1 MGNNSGVQKISGR
14 LYYTLLVT
22 IVLAALVLLNVIVA
36 HFDFRK
42 DFTKDKRYS
51 LTESTRTF
59 LANDTTFSN
68 PILFKIY
75 LEGELPAE
83 VKRLQSAVKDKLDE
97 FRYYAGDKIQY
108 EFIDPNDGSL
118 EDQNALKEQLFNKGR
133 GIRPMRIQYRSKGKS
148 ELLEVFPGAVVEYPG
163 ASTEFIRFMEGGNY
177 NLDFRLED
185 QIQKAINAIEY
196 NLMRVAA
203 KVTRRTKKKLAFIH
217 GHGEVPIPNTQGA
230 RRAIEHAYAIEDIVI
245 DGSLH
250 ALDDVDGI
258 IIADPVHRY
267 SDKDKFIIDQ
277 YLMKGGNV
285 MLFYN
290 PLLIYNDTI
299 RTQGKVHSLRK
310 RTGLEN
316 MIFDYGIKI
325 NEDLVVDGDYDP
337 LVFPGVSKGFV
348 HWYFYVR
355 ARGTNHPISSMV
367 DPVKLPYAST
377 LQFVENK
384 GKLTPSVILTSTSNA
399 TSYGNAPLLSI
410 AIEQNYGEN
419 PRFQDDPEDPNN
431 RIMLGALLEG
441 NFISAFK
448 NRIVDTYANDPNAI
462 FNEESVAPGKL
473 MVVSNG
479 TFFKNWYYDSVFVR
493 EEGQYRYI
501 PRVPRGNE
509 IDELLATDRRIGNF
523 DFFENS
529 VDYMLGES
537 TLLAIRT
544 RTIDLNPMN
553 KLKIEEKSS
562 YYQFINIFIP
572 VLLVIGLALTI
583 YFIRKYKYAKK

>member
-1 MGNNSGVQKISGR
+1 MDKKNQKISGK
-14 LYYTLLVT
+14 LYYTILVF
-22 IVLAALVLLNVIVA
+22 IVLAVLVLLNVIISSI
-36 HFDFRK
+36 DFRQ

-51 LTESTRTF
+51 LTESTISY
-59 LANDTTFSN
+59 LSSDTVFQN

-83 VKRLQSAVKDKLDE
+83 VKRLQSALKDKLDE

-108 EFIDPNDGSL
+108 EFINPNDGSL
-118 EDQNALKEQLFNKGR
+118 EDQKALKEQLFNKGQ

-196 NLMRVAA
+196 NLMRVSS

-217 GHGEVPIPNTQGA
+217 GHGELGIPYSQGA
-230 RRAIEHAYAIEDIVI
+230 RRSIEEAYVIEDINMN
-245 DGSLH
+245 GSIH

-258 IIADPVHRY
+258 IIADPTERF
-267 SDKDKFIIDQ
+267 SDKDKFVIDQ
-277 YLMKGGNV
+277 FLMNGGNI

-290 PLLIYNDTI
+290 PLIIPNDTL
-299 RTQGKVHSLRK
+299 RKQGQVHSMRR
-310 RTGLEN
+310 RTGIEN
-316 MIFDYGIKI
+316 LIFDYGIKI
-325 NEDLVVDGDYDP
+325 NEDLVVDAEYDP

-355 ARGTNHPISSMV
+355 ARGTDHPISGMV

-384 GKLTPSVILTSTSNA
+384 ANLKPSVILTSSSNA
-399 TSYGNAPLLSI
+399 ASFGNVPLLSI
-410 AIEQNYGEN
+410 AMEQNYGEN
-419 PRFQDDPEDPNN
+419 PIFQDDPENPEN
-431 RIMLGALLEG
+431 RIMLGGLLEG
-441 NFISAFK
+441 DFISAYK
-448 NRIVDTYANDPNAI
+448 NRIVDTYANDPNAV
-462 FNEESVAPGKL
+462 FNEESVNPGKL
-473 MVVSNG
+473 MVISNG
-479 TFFKNWYYDSVFVR
+479 TFFKNEFYDSIFVR
-493 EEGQYRYI
+493 EEGKYKFI
-501 PRVPRGNE
+501 PRIPRGNE

-523 DFFENS
+523 DFFENC

-537 TLLAIRT
+537 TLLAIRS
-544 RTIDLNPMN
+544 RTIDMNPMD
-553 KLKIEEKSS
+553 KLKIEQNSS
-562 YYQFINIFIP
+562 FYQFINIFIP

-583 YFIRKYKYAKK
+583 FFIRKYKYAKK

>member
-1 MGNNSGVQKISGR
+1 MNNKNKLQKISGK
-14 LYYTLLVT
+14 LYYTVLFA
-22 IVLAALVLLNVIVA
+22 IVLAAVVLLNIIVS

-51 LTESTRTF
+51 LTESTISY
-59 LANDTTFSN
+59 LSGDTVIQN
-68 PILFKIY
+68 PVLFKIY
-75 LEGELPAE
+75 LDGELPAE

-108 EFIDPNDGSL
+108 EFIDPNEGSL

-163 ASTEFIRFMEGGNY
+163 RSSEFIRFMEGGNY
-177 NLDFRLED
+177 NLDFRLEN
-185 QIQKAINAIEY
+185 QVQKAVNAIEY
-196 NLMRVAA
+196 NLMQVTS
-203 KVTRRTKKKLAFIH
+203 KVTRQQRKKLAFIH
-217 GHGEVPIPNTQGA
+217 GHGELGIPYTQGA
-230 RRAIEHAYAIEDIVI
+230 RRSIEDAYAIEDIKL
-245 DGSLH
+245 DGSIH

-258 IIADPVHRY
+258 IIADPNQKF
-267 SDKDKFIIDQ
+267 SDKDKFILDQ
-277 YLMKGGNV
+277 YLMKGGNI

-290 PLLIYNDTI
+290 PLMIFNDTI
-299 RTQGKVHSLRK
+299 RKQGQVHSLRK
-310 RTGLEN
+310 RTGIEN
-316 MIFDYGIKI
+316 LVFDYGIKI
-325 NEDLVVDGDYDP
+325 NEDLVVDADYDP
-337 LVFPGVSKGFV
+337 LIFPGVSKGFI

-384 GKLTPSVILTSTSNA
+384 ANLKPSVLLTTTSNA

-410 AIEQNYGEN
+410 AVEQNFGEN
-419 PRFQDDPEDPNN
+419 PRFQEDPDDPEN

-441 NFISAFK
+441 DFVSAYK

-479 TFFKNWYYDSVFVR
+479 TFFKNWFYDSIFVR
-493 EEGQYRYI
+493 EEGKYSYI

-523 DFFENS
+523 DFFENC

-537 TLLAIRT
+537 TLLAIRS

-553 KLKIEEKSS
+553 KLKIEENSS

-572 VLLVIGLALTI
+572 LILVIGLALLV
-583 YFIRKYKYAKK
+583 YFIRKYKYARK